1 MFSSHPSLSLKWKRY
16 SLQKT
21 INFQKTPISSMDLV
35 LEVINSKRIKI
46 FEGLKS
52 GVDLN

>member
-1 MFSSHPSLSLKWKRY
+1 MFTSHPNLSLKWKRY

-21 INFQKTPISSMDLV
+21 INFQKTPISSIDLV
-35 LEVINSKRIKI
+35 LEVINSKRINI
-46 FEGLKS
+46 FKGLKS